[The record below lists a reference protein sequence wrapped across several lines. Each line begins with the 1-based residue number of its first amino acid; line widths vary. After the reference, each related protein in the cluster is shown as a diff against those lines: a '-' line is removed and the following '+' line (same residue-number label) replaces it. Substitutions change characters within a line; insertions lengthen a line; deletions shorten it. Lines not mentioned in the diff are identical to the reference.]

1 LLFAYVFGQLARKFG
16 VRAIISSCFQMMALA
31 SIAAGIAGKEQPYIA
46 MFFLLFGAFAASGLD
61 GVGGIPF
68 LRAVR
73 THERQRM
80 AAVYRTYIDF
90 SELIPAMI
98 FAVALSYFEIGIV
111 FIILGASLVLMG
123 ALAFRYLPKSM

>member
-1 LLFAYVFGQLARKFG
+1 MVESNVGKQAGGLMISASQALLLFAYVFGRLARKFG
-16 VRAIISSCFQMMALA
+16 VRAIISLCFQMMALA
-31 SIAAGIAGKEQPYIA
+31 VNRRRDRRKEHPYIA

-90 SELIPAMI
+90 SDL
-98 FAVALSYFEIGIV
+98 
-111 FIILGASLVLMG
+111 
-123 ALAFRYLPKSM
+123 FRR